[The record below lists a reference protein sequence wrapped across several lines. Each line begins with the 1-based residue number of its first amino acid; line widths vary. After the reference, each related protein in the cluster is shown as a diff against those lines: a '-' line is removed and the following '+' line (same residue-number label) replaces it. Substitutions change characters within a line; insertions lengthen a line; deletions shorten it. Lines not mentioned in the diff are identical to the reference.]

1 MVVRTMNQKTRQK
14 VYNRA
19 NRRCEICGRTTG
31 LQIHH
36 IVRRS
41 QLGSDKL
48 DNLILLCWNC
58 HHGTRGV
65 HGREGAK
72 LDLRLKLD
80 LQRNYVA
87 EGYTETE
94 IRRLM
99 GGKIYLEEE
108 LNAT

>member
-1 MVVRTMNQKTRQK
+1 MNQTTRQK

-19 NRRCEICGRTTG
+19 NRQCEICGRTTG

-58 HHGTRGV
+58 HHGKNSG
-65 HGREGAK
+65 K
-72 LDLRLKLD
+72 LELQLKLD
-80 LQRNYVA
+80 LQRKYVA

-94 IRRLM
+94 IRKLM
-99 GGKIYLEEE
+99 GDKIYLEEE
-108 LNAT
+108 LNAEQKL